1 MRLKI
6 SFRLN
11 IYYFLSLRKDP
22 RHIWWIT
29 LHCITGQ
36 NFKQNWQYLGK
47 IWWKKHPKAAW
58 KARFCFLKI
67 QNSGTKNPI
76 SIKLARYMY
85 QPSTFYLL
93 KTGNINRRGKNCHEF
108 SKILNL
114 ASLKTA
120 FKIFITH
127 SLENAIRVRI
137 FYDQFIIDSQQIYW
151 G

>member
-1 MRLKI
+1 
-6 SFRLN
+6 
-11 IYYFLSLRKDP
+11 
-22 RHIWWIT
+22 
-29 LHCITGQ
+29 
-36 NFKQNWQYLGK
+36 
-47 IWWKKHPKAAW
+47 
-58 KARFCFLKI
+58 
-67 QNSGTKNPI
+67 
-76 SIKLARYMY
+76 MY

-93 KTGNINRRGKNCHEF
+93 KTGDINRRGKNCHEF